1 LAGGPPGD
9 AGVDVTGTCEGGRRP
24 GGDVTQVAEGSVE
37 VDRPPGPVHGRRGP
51 LLVEVT
57 LLLAAPLLLVVPLR
71 AELFGRTNMIDPYLH
86 TAVIQHGRELLER
99 FGNNR
104 QFARA
109 GFTVP
114 GRAFVLAFGDI
125 GGYYAFRYVLVLLAM
140 VPAYVLFRR
149 LHGRAAGSVA
159 AASVLASSV
168 IVRAWSSD
176 YPDSAGV
183 SYLIAASCCLCM
195 PTDSRRARWSWF
207 IASAGLFSLAL
218 HSNFVAVPFVL
229 AAVVAYAAFHVK
241 EWRHL
246 LAAGG
251 VFLVVLAAVT
261 AALSVGAW
269 AAFGTADIF
278 RPTWRAFEGLRR
290 PEAIAVNHSA
300 NWRWVLDA
308 PYLLV
313 PPLILVVWIALTRQ
327 RRNAFSR
334 PEWMLWLTLALQS
347 GVCVVL
353 QFALEHQILE
363 FHFYSS
369 LLWAAATLVAAST
382 VIELSRP
389 LLARPRLSWV
399 PAAVLVA
406 VPVAF
411 AVLDVELSLR
421 FATAVLLATAGA
433 VVVTALCLTRSTIA
447 GLGALAIFAVV
458 AHTLIVGQSAYLP
471 LRSGQARFPRPQYGQ
486 AFGGLN
492 VLERDRYMVIS
503 ELDDLVPAPPAAGVP
518 LVMWAADDF
527 SETVSIAASQYG
539 WRPRMVLGLPQLD
552 SANVERIRTTRPDV
566 VLLLSDAADSV
577 AAAEASIRSLFPEAT
592 VLAESTLEHGR
603 VRLHVSV
610 IGLR

>member
-1 LAGGPPGD
+1 M
-9 AGVDVTGTCEGGRRP
+9 
-24 GGDVTQVAEGSVE
+24 TQVAEGSL
-37 VDRPPGPVHGRRGP
+37 DLGRSSGRARGRRGP
-51 LLVEVT
+51 LLVEVM
-57 LLLAAPLLLVVPLR
+57 LLLAAPLLLVFPLR
-71 AELFGRTNMIDPYLH
+71 AEVFGRTNMIDPYLH
-86 TAVIQHGRELLER
+86 TAVIQHGRELFER

-125 GGYYAFRYVLVLLAM
+125 GGYYALRYALVLLAM

-149 LHGRAAGSVA
+149 LHGRPAGAVA
-159 AASVLASSV
+159 AASVLASAV
-168 IVRAWSSD
+168 IVRALSSD

-183 SYLIAASCCLCM
+183 SYLIAACCCLCM

-207 IASAGLFSLAL
+207 IASAVLFSLAL

-229 AAVVAYAAFHVK
+229 AGVTAYAAFHLK
-241 EWRHL
+241 AWRHL

-251 VFLVVLAAVT
+251 VFLVVFAAVS
-261 AALSVGAW
+261 AALSLGTW

-290 PEAIAVNHSA
+290 PEVIAVNHSA

-313 PPLILVVWIALTRQ
+313 PPLILVGWIALARQ
-327 RRNAFSR
+327 RRNAFSQSD
-334 PEWMLWLTLALQS
+334 WMLWLTLALQS
-347 GVCVVL
+347 VACVVM
-353 QFALEHQILE
+353 QFAFDHQILE

-389 LLARPRLSWV
+389 LLARPELSWV

-433 VVVTALCLTRSTIA
+433 VVVTVLCLARSTIA

-458 AHTLIVGQSAYLP
+458 AHTLVIGQSAHLP

-492 VLERDRYMVIS
+492 AFERDRYVVIS
-503 ELDDLVPAPPAAGVP
+503 ELDDVVPAPPAAGVP
-518 LVMWAADDF
+518 LVIWAADDH

-539 WRPRMVLGLPQLD
+539 WRPRMVLGLPRLD
-552 SANVERIRTTRPDV
+552 SAGVAQIRRTWPDI
-566 VLLLSDAADSV
+566 VLLLSDAADS
-577 AAAEASIRSLFPEAT
+577 AAAGEASIRRLWPEAT
-592 VLAESTLEHGR
+592 VLADTTLEHGR
-603 VRLHVSV
+603 VMLHVSV
-610 IGLR
+610 VGLR

>member
-1 LAGGPPGD
+1 MA
-9 AGVDVTGTCEGGRRP
+9 
-24 GGDVTQVAEGSVE
+24 QVAEGSVDL
-37 VDRPPGPVHGRRGP
+37 DRSPGPAPGRRGP
-51 LLVEVT
+51 LLLEVT
-57 LLLAAPLLLVVPLR
+57 LLLAAPLLLVFPLR
-71 AELFGRTNMIDPYLH
+71 AEVFGRTNMIDPYLH
-86 TAVIQHGRELLER
+86 TAVIHHGRELVER
-99 FGNNR
+99 FGTNR

-114 GRAFVLAFGDI
+114 GRAFVVAFGDV
-125 GGYYAFRYVLVLLAM
+125 GGYYAFRYALVLLAM
-140 VPAYVLFRR
+140 VPAYVLFKR
-149 LHGRAAGSVA
+149 LHGRPAGTVA
-159 AASVLASSV
+159 GASVLASAV
-168 IVRAWSSD
+168 TVRAWSSD

-183 SYLIAASCCLCM
+183 SYLIAACCCLCM

-207 IASAGLFSLAL
+207 VASAVLFSLAL

-229 AAVVAYAAFHVK
+229 AAVIAYAAFQVK

-251 VFLVVLAAVT
+251 VFLVVIAAVS
-261 AALSVGAW
+261 AALSVGAR
-269 AAFGTADIF
+269 AAFGSADIF

-300 NWRWVLDA
+300 SWRWVLDA

-313 PPLILVVWIALTRQ
+313 PPLILVVWFALARQ
-327 RRNAFSR
+327 TRNAFSR
-334 PEWMLWLTLALQS
+334 SEWMLWLTLALQS
-347 GVCVVL
+347 AACLVM

-389 LLARPRLSWV
+389 LLGRPRFSWV

-433 VVVTALCLTRSTIA
+433 VVVTALYLTRSTIA
-447 GLGALAIFAVV
+447 GLGALAILAVV
-458 AHTLIVGQSAYLP
+458 AHTLVIGQSSYLP
-471 LRSGQARFPRPQYGQ
+471 LRPGQARFPRPQYAQ

-492 VLERDRYMVIS
+492 ALERDRYRVIS

-552 SANVERIRTTRPDV
+552 SAGVAGIRTSRPDV
-566 VLLLSDAADSV
+566 VLLLSDAADPI
-577 AAAEASIRSLFPEAT
+577 AAGEASIRRLWPHAT
-592 VLAESTLEHGR
+592 VLAEKTLEHGR

-610 IGLR
+610 VGLR

>member
-1 LAGGPPGD
+1 LAGGAPGD
-9 AGVDVTGTCEGGRRP
+9 AGVDVTGIDEGGRRQ
-24 GGDVTQVAEGSVE
+24 GGDVTQVAEGSLDL
-37 VDRPPGPVHGRRGP
+37 DRSPGPARGRRGP

-57 LLLAAPLLLVVPLR
+57 LLLAAPLLLIFPLR
-71 AELFGRTNMIDPYLH
+71 AEVFGRTNMIDPYLH

-125 GGYYAFRYVLVLLAM
+125 GGYYAFRYALVLLAM

-149 LHGRAAGSVA
+149 LHGRPAGAVA
-159 AASVLASSV
+159 AASVLASAV

-183 SYLIAASCCLCM
+183 TYLIAACCCLCM
-195 PTDSRRARWSWF
+195 PTDSRTARWSWF
-207 IASAGLFSLAL
+207 TASAGLFSLAL

-229 AAVVAYAAFHVK
+229 AAVIAYAAFHVK

-251 VFLVVLAAVT
+251 VFLVVVAAVS
-261 AALSVGAW
+261 AALSVGTW

-290 PEAIAVNHSA
+290 PEAIAVNHST

-313 PPLILVVWIALTRQ
+313 LPLILVVWIALARL
-327 RRNAFSR
+327 RRKAFSQS
-334 PEWMLWLTLALQS
+334 EWMLWLTLSLQVGAS
-347 GVCVVL
+347 VVM

-389 LLARPRLSWV
+389 LLVRPRLSWV

-421 FATAVLLATAGA
+421 FATALLLATAAA
-433 VVVTALCLTRSTIA
+433 VVVTALYLTRSTIA
-447 GLGALAIFAVV
+447 GLGALAIFTVV
-458 AHTLIVGQSAYLP
+458 AHTLVIGQSSYLP
-471 LRSGQARFPRPQYGQ
+471 LRSGQALFPRPQYGL

-492 VLERDRYMVIS
+492 AFERDRYMVIS
-503 ELDDLVPAPPAAGVP
+503 ELDDVVPAPPTAGVP
-518 LVMWAADDF
+518 LVIWAADDV

-539 WRPRMVLGLPQLD
+539 WRPRMVLGLPRLD
-552 SANVERIRTTRPDV
+552 SASVAQIRTTRPDI

-577 AAAEASIRSLFPEAT
+577 AAGEAGIRRLLPEAT
-592 VLAESTLEHGR
+592 VLADATLEHGD

-610 IGLR
+610 VGLR